1 MIGGV
6 AEEGERRRHAISQHP
21 TQQRIRIRWTFDEHG
36 IGLVLGERSD
46 QRAGRTRSMVANAE
60 HLDRRSLLGSVL
72 TGGTDDM
79 IINGSRRQRRRH
91 DTSRQAV

>member
-21 TQQRIRIRWTFDEHG
+21 TQQRIRIRWTLDEHG

-46 QRAGRTRSMVANAE
+46 QRARRTRPVVADAE
-60 HLDRRSLLGSVL
+60 HLHGRPF
-72 TGGTDDM
+72 TGTDL
-79 IINGSRRQRRRH
+79 G
-91 DTSRQAV
+91 

>member
-46 QRAGRTRSMVANAE
+46 QRARRAGPVVADAE
-60 HLDRRSLLGSVL
+60 HLNGRPV
-72 TGGTDDM
+72 TGTDLGRMIGDM
-79 IINGSRRQRRRH
+79 TEGRITRRVR
-91 DTSRQAV
+91 